1 MRDPHRRVALHA
13 VALGVFLLLGAA
25 IAVGCRGSKRPTPPL
40 ATVGTA
46 IAAATS
52 APASGSATSIPPSP
66 APTAPPADP
75 KLGER
80 LRYEGDFA
88 AAAQVYGEIAA
99 QRQGQQQQDA
109 RLAQAQLLTRSGRPA
124 DRKPV
129 LEAYIA
135 TAGPAADG
143 GDARYL
149 LASTLDDLNDEAG
162 ALAGYDAYIAA
173 GGVLSNFARIERA
186 KLLARLGRA
195 AEAEQAATAVI
206 ASSDLLPS
214 FLASFTLSMGKAYE
228 QGHNDL
234 AALAWYDRA
243 KTESGDI
250 ASASA
255 RAGAVRKRLADPAW
269 ITDYLLVVR
278 GYPGSGPAPA
288 LLDELDAATVPVND
302 YARGVVDYLAHRN
315 DAARAALVRA
325 IAAGDSAAEASYY
338 LGALDERADDKFAAI
353 LDYGRAYQLDPQSSL
368 ADDALWWRGRLLEDA
383 GRLDE
388 AATVYQTLVTGYP
401 QSKWRSDAA
410 FRRGLVLY
418 KAANYTAA
426 ALTWSQIVPASEG
439 DDALRARFWQGRAL
453 VAAKDSLGTPVLE
466 QLAADADA
474 RGNFYAL
481 RAEVLLGR
489 NIADGSAKTPRT
501 DDTPDWSNIAAYVT
515 GITGGDAAT
524 TAPQQAVIDADP
536 QWAMAAAL
544 EAVGLRAQSTAV
556 FRSLIPP
563 HAPMNVDRL
572 LHVTQ
577 RLQEAGRVSLAARA
591 ATTLIASLP
600 LQATPPDDLVR
611 IAYPMAYGDLVID
624 AAKRENISPLLLL
637 ALVRQESLY
646 DADVGSGAGALGLTQ
661 VVPGTGTA
669 IADELGVRGFVAGDL
684 FKPKLNLR
692 FGASY
697 LASQV
702 KSFDGNV
709 YEALAAY
716 NGGPGT
722 ASNAIAAGGRDVDVD
737 RFVEELEFDET
748 KSYVKLVMEN
758 YARYRQL
765 YQGIDHASL
774 PK

>member
-13 VALGVFLLLGAA
+13 VALGVLLALGAVLA
-25 IAVGCRGSKRPTPPL
+25 AGCRGSKTPAPPL

-46 IAAATS
+46 IVAATS
-52 APASGSATSIPPSP
+52 APASGSATSIPPS
-66 APTAPPADP
+66 PTAPPADP

-80 LRYEGDFA
+80 LRYEGDFE

-99 QRQGQQQQDA
+99 QKKGQQQQDA
-109 RLAQAQLLTRSGRPA
+109 RLAQAQLLIRSRRPG
-124 DRKPV
+124 DTKPV

-143 GDARYL
+143 SDARYL

-173 GGVLSNFARIERA
+173 GGVLSNFARVERA

-243 KTESGDI
+243 KTESGDV

-269 ITDYLLVVR
+269 VAEYLLVVR
-278 GYPGSGPAPA
+278 SYPGSGPAAA
-288 LLDELDAATVPVND
+288 LLDELDAAGVPVSD

-315 DAARAALVRA
+315 DAARAAFVRA
-325 IAAGDSAAEASYY
+325 VTAGDSAAEASYY
-338 LGALDERADDKFAAI
+338 LGALDERGDDKPAAI
-353 LDYGRAYQLDPQSSL
+353 LDYGRAYELDRQSSL
-368 ADDALWWRGRLLEDA
+368 ADDALWWRGRLLEGA

-410 FRRGLVLY
+410 LRRGLVLY

-426 ALTWSQIVPASEG
+426 AVTWSQLVPASEG

-453 VAAKDSLGTPVLE
+453 VAAKDPLGTPVLE

-489 NIADGSAKTPRT
+489 NIADGGARTPRT

-515 GITGGDAAT
+515 GITGSDAAT

-536 QWAMAAAL
+536 RWAMAAAL
-544 EAVGLRAQSTAV
+544 DAVGLRAQSTAV

-563 HAPMNVDRL
+563 RAPMNVDRL

-611 IAYPMAYGDLVID
+611 VAYPMAYGDLVID

-669 IADELGVRGFVAGDL
+669 IADELGVNGFVANDL

-697 LASQV
+697 LASQL
-702 KSFDGNV
+702 KSFDGNA

-722 ASNAIAAGGRDVDVD
+722 ASNAIAAGGPDVDVD

-748 KSYVKLVMEN
+748 RSYVKLVMEN